1 MNEIQSPSAC
11 REQYEISTIRHR
23 LNLEFIHGYLRR
35 AYWSPGVPREVV
47 ARSIAHSLPF
57 GVYTRTGEQVGFGRA
72 VTDRSTFAYLGDV
85 FVIEEHRG
93 RGLGVWLIESMLAHP
108 WLQGLRRIYLVT
120 ADAHSLY
127 TRFGFRTVAKAVNCL
142 ELVRSPEG
150 LWGGLPRGEQAHDDS
165 LGPG

>member
-1 MNEIQSPSAC
+1 MNEIQSPPAC
-11 REQYEISTIRHR
+11 REQYEISTIRYR
-23 LNLEFIHGYLRR
+23 LNLDFIHGYLQR

-47 ARSIAHSLPF
+47 ARSISHSLPF

-72 VTDRSTFAYLGDV
+72 VTDRSAFAYLGDV

-127 TRFGFRTVAKAVNCL
+127 TRFGFRAVPEPANCL
-142 ELVRSPEG
+142 ELIRSPEA
-150 LWGGLPRGEQAHDDS
+150 LWGDSRLGEQTH
-165 LGPG
+165 GE